1 MTIAMSE
8 QVDAE
13 PCDVL
18 RGGDGPV
25 YFLLGGRLYVVH
37 EILGR
42 WIEPD
47 VEPRRGR
54 RAEPPEEAEG
64 GQARGKGPAI
74 SGGGPRDAAGGRP
87 RQLEPIEHD
96 KANREPDPLGDQDQ
110 PPQVE
115 HWLVIASVGRFGT
128 PAVFRLQ
135 RRPAPPANGPDR
147 WTVRAERR

>member
-25 YFLLGGRLYVVH
+25 YFLLGGQLYVVH

-47 VEPRRGR
+47 GEPRRRASRRVPSQGQPGIER
-54 RAEPPEEAEG
+54 RAVHEGSGSDREGVDAEV
-64 GQARGKGPAI
+64 A
-74 SGGGPRDAAGGRP
+74 DAADG
-87 RQLEPIEHD
+87 QT
-96 KANREPDPLGDQDQ
+96 REQ
-110 PPQVE
+110 PQVE
-115 HWLVIASVGRFGT
+115 HWLVVASVGRFGT
-128 PAVFRLQ
+128 PGVFRLQ
-135 RRPAPPANGPDR
+135 RRPAPPANGPDN
-147 WTVRAERR
+147 WTARAERR